1 MPIFKG
7 LEKKREVKNWGL
19 KKVLDIFQNT
29 GVALILFFL
38 INNTCIQ
45 FNVNYTFY
53 EKLMKAVDKSSE
65 D

>member
-1 MPIFKG
+1 M
-7 LEKKREVKNWGL
+7 
-19 KKVLDIFQNT
+19 LDIFQNT